1 MLNLEPAL
9 LWAALVA
16 YVLAGCW
23 AIILV
28 VISNKKPQNSLLAL
42 LLLGLVL
49 HTLAIAVRWERLG
62 HGPFGTMYEI
72 LSSNIWSL
80 MTAFILSYWKIPK
93 IRPIAAIVL
102 PVLFIMMGWLLLADS
117 RDSTLPATYDTIWLY
132 IHIGFGKVFLGA
144 TLIAVGLSVVILLR
158 FNNPEIKRF
167 TTLPGD
173 KALDELA
180 YRFMGLGLIFDTLML
195 VAGAIWAQDAWGRY
209 WSWDPL
215 ETWSLITWLFLAL
228 ALHIRPLLQPSPRV
242 GAVMVIIVFII
253 AFLTFFGFPF
263 ISTSAHQ
270 GVV

>member
-1 MLNLEPAL
+1 MESAL
-9 LWAALVA
+9 LWAALCV
-16 YVLAGCW
+16 YVLAGSL
-23 AIILV
+23 AIIAV
-28 VISNKKPQNSLLAL
+28 VMGKKPERLI
-42 LLLGLVL
+42 LGLMLVGLIL
-49 HTLAIAVRWERLG
+49 HTSAIGVRWNRLG

-80 MTAFILSYWKIPK
+80 MLALVLSYWRIPK
-93 IRPIAAIVL
+93 IRPIAATVI
-102 PVLFIMMGWLLLADS
+102 PILFIMMGWLLLADS

-158 FNNPEIKRF
+158 YSKSEIQRF
-167 TTLPGD
+167 PSLPSD

-228 ALHIRPLLQPSPRV
+228 ALHIRPLLQPSPRF
-242 GAVMVIIVFII
+242 GAVMVILVFIV
-253 AFLTFFGFPF
+253 AFITFFGFPF